1 MAGVATD
8 QAGEGI
14 APIAPA
20 RAQMTWWDTGT
31 LWFSLGVSFL
41 VMVVGMFLVPGLS
54 LPTALLA
61 IVVGAVIGN
70 LLLGLAAGIGSDPR
84 VPTMVLMRAPL
95 GVRGSY
101 VPTALNVLQLLGW
114 ATFEV
119 IVMAQAAE
127 TLATRVFGLPS
138 AYALWVVV
146 FTALTLAMAL
156 AGPVAVTKQWLE
168 KFGFWAAL
176 AALAWITLRLFVDF
190 DIGALWARPG
200 TGTLSFWQGV
210 DLVVALPIS
219 WFPLVADY
227 SRFARTRRSASW
239 GTGVGYLVPQVWLYA
254 LGAILALAGLALFDP
269 FAPVAPLL
277 TAIVALTAGWFALM
291 VLLVVETDEAF
302 ANVYSASLS
311 IQNWFPNAGHRKL
324 IVAVCAGVL
333 IVALAIP
340 LTQYESF
347 LLLIGAFFVPLLG
360 VLAADYFVVNRQ
372 RYEAS
377 ELFDPRGLYAYQGG
391 FNVEALLIWLLGIV
405 VYIGI
410 AGLPIGFGD
419 IVGPWLGMDKLV
431 LGGLVPELGGTLPS
445 FVVVFA
451 LHAILG
457 RPAVRPTVIAPAQ
470 G

>member
-1 MAGVATD
+1 MAGVMTD
-8 QAGEGI
+8 QQDEGI
-14 APIAPA
+14 APISPT
-20 RAQMTWWDTGT
+20 RALMTAWDTGA
-31 LWFSLGVSFL
+31 LWSSLGVSFL

-70 LLLGLAAGIGSDPR
+70 LLLGLAAAIGSDPR

-101 VPTALNVLQLLGW
+101 LPTALNVLQLFGW

-127 TLATRVFGLPS
+127 VIATRAFGLPS
-138 AYALWVVV
+138 AYPIWVVV
-146 FTALTLAMAL
+146 FTALTLTMAL

-168 KFGFWAAL
+168 KFAVWAAL
-176 AALAWITLRLFVDF
+176 AVLIWITTRLFVEYDV
-190 DIGALWARPG
+190 GGLWARPG
-200 TGTLSFWQGV
+200 TGTMGFWQGV

-227 SRFARTRRSASW
+227 SRFARTRRGALW
-239 GTGVGYLVPQVWLYA
+239 GTGVGYLLPQVWLYS
-254 LGAILALAGLALFDP
+254 LGAVLALVGAQFDP
-269 FAPVAPLL
+269 VAPVAPLL
-277 TAIVALTAGWFALM
+277 IAIAALTAGWFALV
-291 VLLVVETDEAF
+291 VLLVVETDESF
-302 ANVYSASLS
+302 ANVYSAALS
-311 IQNWFPNAGHRKL
+311 IQNWFPKAGHRRL
-324 IVAVCAGVL
+324 IMLTCAGVL

-372 RYEAS
+372 RYEVS
-377 ELFDPRGLYAYQGG
+377 ELYDAKGLYGYQGG
-391 FNVEALLIWLLGIV
+391 FNVEALLIWLVGIV
-405 VYIGI
+405 VFIGL

-419 IVGPWLGMDKLV
+419 IVGPWIGMEKLQI
-431 LGGLVPELGGTLPS
+431 GGLYPAFGGTLPS
-445 FVVVFA
+445 FLVVFV
-451 LHAILG
+451 LHAVLG
-457 RPAVRPTVIAPAQ
+457 RRAVRRPVTMPARP
-470 G
+470 

>member
-1 MAGVATD
+1 MAGVMTD
-8 QAGEGI
+8 QPDEGI
-14 APIAPA
+14 APISPA
-20 RAQMTWWDTGT
+20 RALMTWWDTGA

-54 LPTALLA
+54 LPVALLA
-61 IVVGAVIGN
+61 IVIGAIIGN
-70 LLLGLAAGIGSDPR
+70 LLLGLAASIGSDPR

-101 VPTALNVLQLLGW
+101 LPTALNVLQLLGW

-138 AYALWVVV
+138 AYPLWVVA

-168 KFGFWAAL
+168 KFALWAAL
-176 AALAWITLRLFVDF
+176 AVLTWITLRLFAEF
-190 DIGALWARPG
+190 DIGGLWARPG
-200 TGTLSFWQGV
+200 TGTMSFWQGV

-227 SRFARTRRSASW
+227 SRFARARSGALW
-239 GTGVGYLVPQVWLYA
+239 GTGVGYFLPQVWLYG
-254 LGAILALAGLALFDP
+254 LGAVLALAGAALFDP
-269 FAPVAPLL
+269 VAPVAPLL
-277 TAIVALTAGWFALM
+277 TAIAALTAGWFALL
-291 VLLVVETDEAF
+291 VLLFVETDEAF

-311 IQNWFPNAGHRKL
+311 IQNWFPGAGHRKL
-324 IVAVCAGVL
+324 ITAICAGVL

-377 ELFDPRGLYAYQGG
+377 ELYDPNGLYAYQGG

-405 VYIGI
+405 LYIGI

-419 IVGPWLGMDKLV
+419 IVGPWLGMGTLKI
-431 LGGLVPELGGTLPS
+431 GGLFPEVGGTLPS
-445 FVVVFA
+445 FIAVFV
-451 LHAILG
+451 LHALLG
-457 RPAVRPTVIAPAQ
+457 RRAVRRTVVMPA
-470 G
+470 